1 MKHWFWVACFME
13 LMQPLQRACEQTP
26 PGRCMSDSIAGTNH
40 GRVQVDNNPVST
52 NDIGADWGRAP
63 VWAQSCWFG
72 LQGPSGACL
81 SVCLSVPLPPAT
93 CHWVTLSLSV
103 SIAINLWWPDT
114 DFQIKAAKWID
125 WWNWVS
131 GAAAKKKL
139 NIWILQSKGLKDSK

>member
-1 MKHWFWVACFME
+1 MKHWFWVACFTE

-52 NDIGADWGRAP
+52 NDIGADWGRRLSERSP
-63 VWAQSCWFG
+63 VG
-72 LQGPSGACL
+72 LVCRGPVAH
-81 SVCLSVPLPPAT
+81 VCLCHCLLTPAT
-93 CHWVTLSLSV
+93 EWCSLSLSV
-103 SIAINLWWPDT
+103 SIAITLWWPDT

-131 GAAAKKKL
+131 GAAAVKNL
-139 NIWILQSKGLKDSK
+139 NVIWILQSKRLKDSK